1 MEENLQPSFKIL
13 KHDRV
18 SYLKKM
24 KQLANRLLEEN
35 KTADGWK
42 ARWEKDVIENNVLQL
57 KEFIRQLNIDLH
69 PLNVERYANHKL
81 AMLTEFPDPRTIPH
95 YMGITLQKIKEEGF
109 KFELSRFSIK
119 YSMVHDLYWIHD
131 GFVGEHL
138 DIALGVKPPESLEG
152 YCDDKLKLLQYE
164 VLPFFLEHPLYAIAA
179 PLLSEIIKNFEQ
191 NSYLTTNILM
201 PVVIESIT
209 RELAAW
215 VYNQQNPLIDA
226 EAAAK
231 YVAGFLSL
239 ESLILKADWKDDF
252 PVNFYNAALESKY
265 INDPKLSWAAQTLTD
280 WDIAKE
286 TLTTLA
292 NDIIKVLN
300 NQSITDNE
308 KQEISL
314 ALSNEAHDL
323 IMPFNGIDQKPVFVT
338 LKVKLQFLVRRFK
351 EDRNAIIH
359 GHFYEL
365 NKKWKCYVNF
375 SALFNIYQ
383 LILELEALYNNNQ
396 KPDNSSF
403 V

>member
-1 MEENLQPSFKIL
+1 
-13 KHDRV
+13 
-18 SYLKKM
+18 
-24 KQLANRLLEEN
+24 
-35 KTADGWK
+35 
-42 ARWEKDVIENNVLQL
+42 
-57 KEFIRQLNIDLH
+57 
-69 PLNVERYANHKL
+69 
-81 AMLTEFPDPRTIPH
+81 
-95 YMGITLQKIKEEGF
+95 
-109 KFELSRFSIK
+109 
-119 YSMVHDLYWIHD
+119 MVHDLYWIHD
-131 GFVGEHL
+131 GFVGEYL

-152 YCDDKLKLLQYE
+152 CCDNKLKLLQYE

-201 PVVIESIT
+201 PVVIESLT

-215 VYNQQNPLIDA
+215 VYNQQNPIIDA

-239 ESLILKADWKDDF
+239 ESLILKADF
-252 PVNFYNAALESKY
+252 PVNFYNAALEIKF
-265 INDPKLSWAAQTLTD
+265 INDPKLSWAAKTLTD

-286 TLTTLA
+286 TLTTLV
-292 NDIIKVLN
+292 NIIIKVLN

-323 IMPFNGIDQKPVFVT
+323 MVPFNGIDQKPVFVT

-359 GHFYEL
+359 GHFL
-365 NKKWKCYVNF
+365 NWIRCGN
-375 SALFNIYQ
+375 LT
-383 LILELEALYNNNQ
+383 
-396 KPDNSSF
+396 
-403 V
+403 